1 MQWQLSDWK
10 KEEPHAVRIHK
21 RSLLLYAGQPAAQ
34 HYETLIPAA
43 IQEVERMLLPMA
55 DPGDPRLEQLAA
67 ALCNQRLQELEAPR
81 DRAACTYAGTI
92 AQQTD
97 STQKL
102 AAADRLVQDTK
113 ARCRDLL
120 RDDTFAFFSC

>member
-1 MQWQLSDWK
+1 MQYESIKDLF
-10 KEEPHAVRIHK
+10 
-21 RSLLLYAGQPAAQ
+21 LLYAGQPAAQ

-97 STQKL
+97 STQIHATSIDIRFGHIELFTGKSN
-102 AAADRLVQDTK
+102 T
-113 ARCRDLL
+113 
-120 RDDTFAFFSC
+120 